1 MVLAFPKTTSVNSP
15 ELAKE
20 QGVSGL
26 VVRKRLSKRNPGFIG
41 GTPLCYLLLVR
52 FKQKS

>member
-1 MVLAFPKTTSVNSP
+1 MVLASPKTTSVNSP

-20 QGVSGL
+20 HGVSGL
-26 VVRKRLSKRNPGFIG
+26 VVRKRLSKHNPGSTGAASVRYHI
-41 GTPLCYLLLVR
+41 PVR

>member
-20 QGVSGL
+20 HDVSGL
-26 VVRKRLSKRNPGFIG
+26 VVRKRLFKRNPGSTG
-41 GTPLCYLLLVR
+41 GAPVRYHIPVR
-52 FKQKS
+52 FKQKN

>member
-1 MVLAFPKTTSVNSP
+1 MLAFPKTTSVISP

-20 QGVSGL
+20 HGVSGL
-26 VVRKRLSKRNPGFIG
+26 VVRKRLSKHNPGSTK
-41 GTPLCYLLLVR
+41 GTPVRYHIPVR